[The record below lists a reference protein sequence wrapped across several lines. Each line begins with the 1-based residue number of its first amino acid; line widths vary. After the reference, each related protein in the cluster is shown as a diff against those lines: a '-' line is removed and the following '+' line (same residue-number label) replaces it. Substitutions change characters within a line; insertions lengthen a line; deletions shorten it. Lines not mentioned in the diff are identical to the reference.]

1 MRPLYKAIR
10 SHEQVLVRPF
20 RDKEAAL
27 RPYLR
32 HQQWQ
37 AIWKSQSTPVE
48 AILSEL
54 HGRAVDEAASMP
66 VITAAQLQTRLHC
79 LPEKAPGVGGWN
91 NRMLK
96 QLPPDAIE
104 PLAQF
109 LNHMEATGKAPGQ
122 WRVVKFAMLAKNV
135 SIERPI
141 GLCDV
146 VYKAWLQVRYS
157 LVQAW
162 MKQYEL
168 RAPWDAAK
176 PGVTCLTVSIA
187 RIFRSELAVAT
198 GRHRATVYLDLTTFY
213 ETLAHSRLIASA
225 QELAFPASLLNIAI
239 QIYRG
244 ARIIDAE
251 GSMSP
256 VTFTSC
262 GVIAGCPVAPALSKL
277 ALYRPCKA
285 VVDTGL
291 SAGLD
296 TWIDDVSIDAEDAD
310 AQRVAQKIVAL
321 YRTISEELGNA
332 ELLISTSK
340 SAFVCT
346 DKRTQH
352 RLKQLLRPGEP
363 PVLHLVKDLG
373 VDSAGARRRRVAT
386 SNARITKAA
395 GRSGKLTRLKVTN
408 PKKRALVAATGVETA
423 ATFGHQG
430 QGISPKRMKVLRAI
444 AGGHFGKLSFGSLD
458 LVFDLSHVGSG
469 DPFHKI
475 VLEHWAMLQ
484 ECVVRNLPAASL
496 VRRTWAVSWAKI
508 SRSPQRWT
516 VAAGPI
522 GAMQCY
528 LKDLGFDAPTMDV
541 WKRPDGDIVLN
552 WGSPNSGKEVSSLL
566 QKALLKDRWERIALQ
581 ESADGTQD
589 GIDWTV
595 PRKLLKESAKKP
607 LVQSGLR
614 MLFQGAIRRA
624 NHGGEAFCHRCG
636 MANTLQHVLHDCI
649 RWAEVDIGPDPA
661 WKELF
666 PAAPECF
673 GVRGLVPKQSTVHP
687 ALTPSQ
693 MAVRKEGVFTGEF
706 LPVGPIY
713 YGTDASGGPRGL
725 DPRLR
730 VVSWAVVAIR
740 LRFGEPSASGSLK
753 YSVVGK
759 MTGTL
764 QIGATVNDGESVA
777 LDQLA
782 RWATGQIQV
791 AADSKIAIR
800 RCRVP
805 DIESKQP
812 AIWTAPQER
821 RDLLQVS
828 WTKGHLSLDQHSQRF
843 GSNMAWTWAANL
855 EADRECSSRS
865 LEAFSADAAVRTD
878 SIDAAARAKCRWLGG
893 RCAYILAHDPI
904 PKVKDLKFEPV
915 PVANKSVKIQ
925 GPNKRQQLLAASA
938 AEHPLT
944 GHKWVITTNA
954 KNLCI
959 KCETCTL
966 YAQQVDPGPVIDFVL
981 SHPCRGRPAFPGQD
995 SNIDASH
1002 SIVNL
1007 GHLWSCSRCKA
1018 SYSVRVPAKGRL
1030 AKKCS
1035 GGSAKRAQPV
1045 AKPTETAAKG
1055 LAALFSGLKLSSASA
1070 GIVNP
1075 RPSQGPAV
1083 APQARVPQPKAPGPS
1098 GFAALF
1104 SVGRSLANA
1113 PVSFL
1118 PGDDLGS
1125 VTGPK
1130 DPPVASAVATE
1141 LGTPSARGPQPPF
1154 SSLEAVVQALPKAIP
1169 NHGSGSVFR
1178 GFPHPAC
1185 PSQS

>member
-1 MRPLYKAIR
+1 
-10 SHEQVLVRPF
+10 
-20 RDKEAAL
+20 
-27 RPYLR
+27 
-32 HQQWQ
+32 
-37 AIWKSQSTPVE
+37 
-48 AILSEL
+48 
-54 HGRAVDEAASMP
+54 
-66 VITAAQLQTRLHC
+66 
-79 LPEKAPGVGGWN
+79 
-91 NRMLK
+91 
-96 QLPPDAIE
+96 
-104 PLAQF
+104 
-109 LNHMEATGKAPGQ
+109 MEATGKAPGQ
-122 WRVVKFAMLAKNV
+122 WRVVKFAMLAKNA

-162 MKQYEL
+162 MKQYEKW
-168 RAPWDAAK
+168 APWDAAK
-176 PGVTCLTVSIA
+176 PGVTCLTVSIS
-187 RIFRSELAVAT
+187 RIFKSEMAVAT

-225 QELAFPASLLNIAI
+225 QELGFPATLLNIAI

-285 VVDTGL
+285 VADTGL

-296 TWIDDVSIDAEDAD
+296 TWIDDVSIDAEDSD
-310 AQRVAQKIVAL
+310 AQRAAQKIVAL
-321 YRTISEELGNA
+321 YRTIREELGSA

-346 DKRTQH
+346 DKHTQH
-352 RLKQLLRPGEP
+352 RLKQLLLPGEP

-373 VDSAGARRRRVAT
+373 VDSAGARRRRVAN
-386 SNARITKAA
+386 SNARINKAA
-395 GRSGKLTRLKVTN
+395 GRSGKLKRLKVTN
-408 PKKRALVAATGVETA
+408 PKKRAQAAATGVGTA

-458 LVFDLSHVGSG
+458 LVFDLSEVGSG

-516 VAAGPI
+516 VASGPI
-522 GAMQCY
+522 GALQCY

-552 WGSPNSGKEVSSLL
+552 WGFPNTGREVHSLL
-566 QKALLKDRWERIALQ
+566 QKAMLTDRWERIALQ
-581 ESADGTQD
+581 DSADGTQN

-624 NHGGEAFCHRCG
+624 NHGGDAFCHRCG

-649 RWAEVDIGPDPA
+649 RWAEVDIGPDPT

-666 PAAPECF
+666 PEAPECF
-673 GVRGLVPKQSTVHP
+673 GVRGLVPKQSTLHP
-687 ALTPSQ
+687 ALTPAQ
-693 MAVRKEGVFTGEF
+693 LAVRKEGVFAGEF
-706 LPVGPIY
+706 LPDSSIF

-740 LRFGEPSASGSLK
+740 LRIDVPSASGSLE
-753 YSVVGK
+753 YTVVGK

-764 QIGATVNDGESVA
+764 QISATVNDGESVA

-782 RWATGQIQV
+782 NWATGQIQV
-791 AADSKIAIR
+791 ATDSKIAIR

-805 DIESKQP
+805 DIESKHP
-812 AIWTAPQER
+812 AIWTAPLDR
-821 RDLLQVS
+821 RALLQVS
-828 WTKGHLSLDQHSQRF
+828 WTKGHLSLNQHSQRF

-855 EADRECSSRS
+855 EADRECSLRS
-865 LEAFSADAAVRTD
+865 LEAFSAEAAARTD
-878 SIDAAARAKCRWLGG
+878 SIDAVARAKCRWLGG
-893 RCAYILAHDPI
+893 RCAFILAHDPV

-915 PVANKSVKIQ
+915 PVANKSVKKQ
-925 GPNKRQQLLAASA
+925 GPNKRQLLLAASA
-938 AEHPLT
+938 AENPIT
-944 GHKWVITTNA
+944 GHKWVITTSA

-966 YAQQVDPGPVIDFVL
+966 FAQQVDPSPVIDFVL
-981 SHPCRGRPAFPGQD
+981 RHPCRGRPAFPSQD
-995 SNIDASH
+995 SNIDGSH

-1018 SYSVRVPAKGRL
+1018 SYSVRVPARGRL
-1030 AKKCS
+1030 AKKCN
-1035 GGSAKRAQPV
+1035 GGSAKKAQPAENPTV
-1045 AKPTETAAKG
+1045 AAAKG
-1055 LAALFSGLKLSSASA
+1055 FSALFSGPKLSPACA
-1070 GIVNP
+1070 GLGTP
-1075 RPSQGPAV
+1075 RPSQGPV
-1083 APQARVPQPKAPGPS
+1083 VSPQVRGSQPKDPSPS

-1104 SVGRSLANA
+1104 SGGRSLINA
-1113 PVSFL
+1113 PRSCS
-1118 PGDDLGS
+1118 PGVDLG
-1125 VTGPK
+1125 
-1130 DPPVASAVATE
+1130 PVAGPPTPLGASVVASE
-1141 LGTPSARGPQPPF
+1141 LGPPLARDPQPPLI
-1154 SSLEAVVQALPKAIP
+1154 SPEAKAQAFPKAIP
-1169 NHGSGSVFR
+1169 NKVQALSTGVSLPALPKAEATTATARGAPLARDSQPDAAEVPAARTPEKTKAPGKKARLKAKAGNAQSSGTPSVLHFFQGNR
-1178 GFPHPAC
+1178 T
-1185 PSQS
+1185 SQQ